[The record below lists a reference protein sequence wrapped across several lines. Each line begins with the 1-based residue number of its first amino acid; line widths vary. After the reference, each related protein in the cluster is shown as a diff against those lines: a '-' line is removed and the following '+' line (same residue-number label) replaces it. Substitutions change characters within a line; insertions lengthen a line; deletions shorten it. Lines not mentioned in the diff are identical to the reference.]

1 MGNRT
6 NELVVYAAGPKS
18 AINDFIISEP
28 RAVVD
33 LSKMAAGEQTV
44 LITEANIKHPKEVT
58 ILDIN
63 PGELEVSL
71 AGLSQTTIAITPQLI
86 GQLPQPLKLK
96 KVEITPKELEVFAP
110 SARQDNKAPSIFTT
124 PVYLSSITGNTT
136 LIRKIVA
143 PPSIQPMDKRWPDVE
158 VVITVE

>member
-1 MGNRT
+1 
-6 NELVVYAAGPKS
+6 
-18 AINDFIISEP
+18 
-28 RAVVD
+28 
-33 LSKMAAGEQTV
+33 
-44 LITEANIKHPKEVT
+44 
-58 ILDIN
+58 
-63 PGELEVSL
+63 
-71 AGLSQTTIAITPQLI
+71 
-86 GQLPQPLKLK
+86 
-96 KVEITPKELEVFAP
+96 AP

>member
-1 MGNRT
+1 MHFCGYAV
-6 NELVVYAAGPKS
+6 LVRSEFVYPH
-18 AINDFIISEP
+18 DVET
-28 RAVVD
+28 VVV
-33 LSKMAAGEQTV
+33 KGV
-44 LITEANIKHPKEVT
+44 G
-58 ILDIN
+58 DI
-63 PGELEVSL
+63 V
-71 AGLSQTTIAITPQLI
+71 